1 MFDLTQFTLADM
13 TECGAALRKLGDG
26 GHVLED
32 VAGRLVH
39 YLYDNLGDPRTGE
52 RACALV
58 RFFKTHPYD
67 DLDAE
72 LRAFARR
79 LLEDEPPPDL
89 KCLTLVASVG
99 DRPAWCDRHGSAG
112 HQAIPLASPVVLAR
126 LPMIAQ
132 LVRQFGLDDGAVIRP
147 DPAVLLD
154 LAQRTYNVFHVAEAR
169 GSPYV
174 PAQDKFVVPCGIRS
188 VLGFGGVLSDG
199 SLFAVTL
206 FARVPIPRAT
216 ADFFRTLALSAK
228 LAVLPF
234 VGEPLFAESTA
245 VG

>member
-26 GHVLED
+26 GHGLEE
-32 VAGRLVH
+32 V
-39 YLYDNLGDPRTGE
+39 
-52 RACALV
+52 
-58 RFFKTHPYD
+58 
-67 DLDAE
+67 
-72 LRAFARR
+72 
-79 LLEDEPPPDL
+79 
-89 KCLTLVASVG
+89 
-99 DRPAWCDRHGSAG
+99 
-112 HQAIPLASPVVLAR
+112 
-126 LPMIAQ
+126 
-132 LVRQFGLDDGAVIRP
+132 AVIRP

-169 GSPYV
+169 DSPYV
-174 PAQDKFVVPCGIRS
+174 PAQDDFVVPHGIRS
-188 VLGFGGVLSDG
+188 VLGFGGVLPDG
-199 SLFAVTL
+199 CLFAVTL
-206 FARVPIPRAT
+206 FARVPIPRVT